1 MFPAFVGQV
10 LEIEK
15 QKLNDEVSRL
25 VKDLVFQ
32 KLVKFVDFG
41 GSVNLDS
48 LFFLLLKVDDLMIR
62 CRTKI
67 V

>member
-1 MFPAFVGQV
+1 MFFFFNFSPAFFPAFVGQV

-15 QKLNDEVSRL
+15 RKLNDEVSRL

-48 LFFLLLKVDDLMIR
+48 LVF
-62 CRTKI
+62 C
-67 V
+67 